1 MDKQIIEQIRFV
13 LGEGRGRMQAA
24 IGSQG
29 DLDAECRQRGQ
40 EPTARGQEILARLD
54 RGEQLGHEDFELI
67 RDANEIHVKDVE
79 NQNGRHKEALALA
92 DWLDLMMEVSVDEA
106 MKILE
111 QWLDKSPDTPA
122 RVYRALQAIWE
133 EATPDGAVNEAAFD
147 GEGRCLRCGSRVSF
161 ADVTDTVVFVGD
173 EAIETYE
180 GDIMSRHCVRCT
192 YPEYYP
198 DYEYYDREDE
208 KTAGIVGGRTAEV
221 EIAAEGGGNDGED
234 Q

>member
-29 DLDAECRQRGQ
+29 DLDAESRQRGQ

-54 RGEQLGHEDFELI
+54 RGEQLGQEDFELI
-67 RDANEIHVKDVE
+67 RDANEIHVNDVE
-79 NQNGRHKEALALA
+79 NRNGHHGEAMALA
-92 DWLDLMMEVSVDEA
+92 DWLDQMMEVSKDDAV
-106 MKILE
+106 KILE
-111 QWLDKSPDTPA
+111 QWLDRDSGTPA
-122 RVYRALQAIWE
+122 RVYRALHTLWE
-133 EATPDGAVNEAAFD
+133 EATPNEVVKESGFD
-147 GEGRCLRCGSRVSF
+147 KEGRCLKCGSRVSF

-192 YPEYYP
+192 YPEYY
-198 DYEYYDREDE
+198 EYYDREDE